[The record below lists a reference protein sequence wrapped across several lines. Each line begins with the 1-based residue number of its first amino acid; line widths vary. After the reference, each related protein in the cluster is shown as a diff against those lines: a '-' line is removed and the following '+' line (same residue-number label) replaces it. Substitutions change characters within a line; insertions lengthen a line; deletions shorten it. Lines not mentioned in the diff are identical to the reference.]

1 MKNKKDSSPKVDDL
15 SVQGIYPDEN
25 QEVTVEDEK
34 VNEYLP
40 SFIFEYKQLLSD
52 MNDVLY
58 KIIDGDNNKETL
70 SKLYQLS
77 QSVED
82 SALNV
87 ELANIADIAGFMRSA
102 LSIYGEETLPAWDV
116 NLGAVAEYTI
126 QKLSEI
132 IPALENNESIDI
144 DSVKAEVEYIWDEY
158 KKESVSDE
166 AKSLEVIPAPE
177 EEHSEITLTLEEEE
191 KEKEDYNLPSFES
204 ECRQLLSSLSETIDQ
219 AVGGDNSKEVLD
231 KIDFQT
237 QLIIDLA
244 ESVELERI
252 AEIAKLIKSEL
263 EIYDEKTPP
272 PWDANLGEIVE
283 YTVQRLVEMVSAFED
298 DEFLDVDFAK
308 MEIESIWIEYH
319 NELVSASSEQ
329 EEIIEEESSEPVII
343 PEEEQKINKYLPSFI
358 LECKQLLVSMGD
370 NLGKVVDGDRSDETF
385 FELYR
390 LAHSIGSSALTVEL
404 TEIADIARNMES
416 ALEVYEVYGE
426 ENPPQWDENL
436 APVIEYT
443 ALRLTEIITA
453 IEADETTD
461 IDSIKAEVE
470 SVWAEYNKE
479 ENLADTEPILISN
492 EEETIEGDIA
502 IVEKSSKSEELDSVV
517 ADFFK
522 IEADEHLKTLQD
534 GFLELE
540 KNPKD
545 EKIIEEVFRAAH
557 TLKGA
562 ASTVGFKSTEIASH
576 AIEDTLEPIRDGE
589 MVLSPDTIDVLL
601 GSLDALVETYK
612 LECDH
617 DPKAAQAANEV
628 AVVLGKITGRQVDS
642 KPAETQV
649 FFAKKKDHVKR
660 EESVNVRLSK
670 LDSLMNLAGEL
681 LVQQSRMNE
690 TKIKFSKIAEAIR
703 LSLRRLAALN
713 SDLSQ
718 QQLMSRTTQAM
729 RVGVNVDDRQDS
741 KYSSEF
747 DELELDRY
755 NELDRI
761 VKNESEVHADL
772 VEALFGFE
780 DEISE
785 LAGSTDNLMQ
795 NVGAIQSSVIS
806 TRLIPL
812 TQILDRFPRMV
823 RDLARSEGKLIDL
836 QIFGED
842 VEIDITVLRSIFDP
856 MLHLVRNAV
865 HHGIEIP
872 EIREMIDKPKQGT
885 ISIDARYVGNQV
897 VVEVSNDGVSL
908 DTGSIAA
915 EAVKMGIVK
924 DSDLGKMTDD
934 QINELIFL
942 SGLSTSEEVGMVAG
956 RGVGLDVVK
965 NNIEAIGGSVY
976 ISSTSEKTSFILTL
990 PISLVISQGIIVNI
1004 SEHKFVIPLGSIQE
1018 VARIKKSDIE
1028 MIGSGPVVNL
1038 RGELLSVRY
1047 LDELLGIKSTIK
1059 DMSDFPALII
1069 AKGSSLTVV
1078 AVSSIEGRQ
1087 DIMIKKLP
1095 VCLDNIPVYSGVSI
1109 FGSGRVYPVLNV
1121 PTIISD
1127 KHIKIEQTL
1136 SRITSEKDEQLNIL
1150 VVEDSLSMRKILK
1163 MDLENAGYII
1173 HTASTGLE
1181 ALDVIENK
1189 HIDGIIL
1196 DIEMP
1201 EMDGYELMSVLKD
1214 EKNLAKIPK
1223 MIITSRAG
1231 GKHREKAF
1239 ALGADA
1245 YLVKPYDRSIVLET
1259 LEDLVSD

>member
-1 MKNKKDSSPKVDDL
+1 
-15 SVQGIYPDEN
+15 
-25 QEVTVEDEK
+25 
-34 VNEYLP
+34 
-40 SFIFEYKQLLSD
+40 
-52 MNDVLY
+52 
-58 KIIDGDNNKETL
+58 
-70 SKLYQLS
+70 
-77 QSVED
+77 
-82 SALNV
+82 
-87 ELANIADIAGFMRSA
+87 
-102 LSIYGEETLPAWDV
+102 
-116 NLGAVAEYTI
+116 
-126 QKLSEI
+126 
-132 IPALENNESIDI
+132 
-144 DSVKAEVEYIWDEY
+144 
-158 KKESVSDE
+158 
-166 AKSLEVIPAPE
+166 
-177 EEHSEITLTLEEEE
+177 
-191 KEKEDYNLPSFES
+191 
-204 ECRQLLSSLSETIDQ
+204 
-219 AVGGDNSKEVLD
+219 
-231 KIDFQT
+231 
-237 QLIIDLA
+237 
-244 ESVELERI
+244 
-252 AEIAKLIKSEL
+252 
-263 EIYDEKTPP
+263 
-272 PWDANLGEIVE
+272 GEIVE
-283 YTVQRLVEMVSAFED
+283 YTIQRLVEIVSAFED
-298 DEFLDVDFAK
+298 DEFLDIDFAK

-319 NELVSASSEQ
+319 NELVSALNEQ
-329 EEIIEEESSEPVII
+329 EAKIEEELPEPVAA
-343 PEEEQKINKYLPSFI
+343 PAEEQKANRYLPSFI
-358 LECKQLLVSMGD
+358 FECKQLLVGMGD
-370 NLGKVVDGDRSDETF
+370 NLEKVVDGDRSDETF

-404 TEIADIARNMES
+404 TEVADIARNMES
-416 ALEVYEVYGE
+416 ALEVYGE
-426 ENPPQWDENL
+426 ENPPQWDVNL

-443 ALRLTEIITA
+443 ALKLTEIITA
-453 IEADETTD
+453 LEADEIID
-461 IDSIKAEVE
+461 IDSIKTEIE
-470 SVWAEYNKE
+470 SIWTEYKKE
-479 ENLADTEPILISN
+479 ESSADKESIFISN
-492 EEETIEGDIA
+492 EEEMIEESIEA
-502 IVEKSSKSEELDSVV
+502 TEKSSKSEELDSVV

-534 GFLELE
+534 GFLDLE

-612 LECDH
+612 LECDR
-617 DPKAAQAANEV
+617 DPKAVQAANEV
-628 AVVLGKITGRQVDS
+628 AVVLGEITGRQVDS

-649 FFAKKKDHVKR
+649 FFAKKKDHIKR

-690 TKIKFSKIAEAIR
+690 TKIKFFEIAEAIR
-703 LSLRRLAALN
+703 LSLRRLATLN

-795 NVGAIQSSVIS
+795 NVSAIQSSVIS

-823 RDLARSEGKLIDL
+823 RDLARSEKKLIDL

-865 HHGIEIP
+865 HHGIETP

-897 VVEVSNDGVSL
+897 VVEVSNDGISL

-915 EAVKMGIVK
+915 EALRMGIIS
-924 DSDLGKMTDD
+924 DSDLEKMTDD
-934 QINELIFL
+934 QVNELIFL

-956 RGVGLDVVK
+956 RGIGLDVVK
-965 NNIEAIGGSVY
+965 NNIEAIGGLVSIV
-976 ISSTSEKTSFILTL
+976 STPDKTSFTLTL

-1004 SEHKFVIPLGSIQE
+1004 SEHKFVVPLGSIQE

-1038 RGELLSVRY
+1038 RGELLSIRY

-1059 DMSDFPALII
+1059 NMPDFPALII

-1078 AVSSIEGRQ
+1078 AISSIEGRQ

-1095 VCLDNIPVYSGVSI
+1095 VCLDNIPIYSGVSI

-1121 PTIISD
+1121 PMIISD

-1136 SRITSEKDEQLNIL
+1136 SGITSTKDEELNVL

-1259 LEDLVSD
+1259 LKNLVSD